1 MQLELMKNRIE
12 NLICVLLALLVAGVV
27 AYILYGKR
35 VDEWRQVACSTLK
48 NECALSQCQPVA

>member
-35 VDEWRQVACSTLK
+35 VDEWR
-48 NECALSQCQPVA
+48 